1 MNNKMPPFGPIQLKH
16 LPIDHLVR
24 WGDHL
29 SVRHPGIDAQH
40 KAIFVMGTRIFEKW
54 RCGGNADQLRR
65 SVDKIALLLKFHFS
79 YEEQLLAE
87 IDFADLAP
95 HIVEHRS
102 IIKDLEFFQ
111 SHFPSFANGLAR
123 PAKSLLAPSWPAMKT
138 VLGFTIGHVAS
149 CDMMFASTLSA
160 SQDWLQGTS

>member
-1 MNNKMPPFGPIQLKH
+1 MNNTKPLYDPIQLKH
-16 LPIDHLVR
+16 LPMNHLVN

-29 SVRHPGIDAQH
+29 SVLHPGIDAQH
-40 KAIFVMGTRIFEKW
+40 KAIFVMGMRIFEKW
-54 RCGGNADQLRR
+54 RAGGNADQLRR
-65 SVDKIALLLKFHFS
+65 SVDKIAVLLQGHFA

-95 HIVEHRS
+95 HILEHRS

-111 SHFPSFANGLAR
+111 SHFPTFANGLAR
-123 PAKSLLAPSWPAMKT
+123 PSKSLLAPSWPAMKN

-160 SQDWLQGTS
+160 SQEWLQGTA